1 MRPISP
7 PRPTRSGSTRLAAL
21 VRWLHIYLSMFGFAT
36 LIFFSLTGITLNHPD
51 WLLGT
56 AKRESQVE
64 GKMNSEWLK
73 PSAPAADPAQQLAR
87 LEIVEF
93 LRHEHLVR
101 GAVSDFTADELECMV
116 AFQGPGYSATAFID
130 RDSGRYDLTIVDQG
144 PVALLN
150 DLHKGRHS
158 GGVWSLVV
166 DLSAIVMALAGV
178 TGLWLLFYLRR
189 RRTSGLLTALIGG
202 LVLIVLFYLFVP

>member
-1 MRPISP
+1 
-7 PRPTRSGSTRLAAL
+7 
-21 VRWLHIYLSMFGFAT
+21 
-36 LIFFSLTGITLNHPD
+36 
-51 WLLGT
+51 
-56 AKRESQVE
+56 
-64 GKMNSEWLK
+64 
-73 PSAPAADPAQQLAR
+73 
-87 LEIVEF
+87 
-93 LRHEHLVR
+93 
-101 GAVSDFTADELECMV
+101 MV

>member
-64 GKMNSEWLK
+64 GQMNSEWLK
-73 PSAPAADPAQQLAR
+73 PSAAASTSTTDSPAADPAQQLAR

-101 GAVSDFTADELECMV
+101 GAVSTLPPTSSNAWWRSRAL
-116 AFQGPGYSATAFID
+116 AIPPPPSSTATAAA
-130 RDSGRYDLTIVDQG
+130 T
-144 PVALLN
+144 
-150 DLHKGRHS
+150 
-158 GGVWSLVV
+158 
-166 DLSAIVMALAGV
+166 
-178 TGLWLLFYLRR
+178 T
-189 RRTSGLLTALIGG
+189 
-202 LVLIVLFYLFVP
+202 